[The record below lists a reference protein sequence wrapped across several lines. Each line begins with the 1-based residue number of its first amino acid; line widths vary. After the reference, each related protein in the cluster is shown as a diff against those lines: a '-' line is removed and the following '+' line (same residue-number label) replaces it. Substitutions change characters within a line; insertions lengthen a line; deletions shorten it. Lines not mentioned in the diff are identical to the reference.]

1 MSQQE
6 FAPEPESQ
14 GQDSGNGEDEIYYP
28 QHPYYWSVKPEKDGA
43 PRDEPPS
50 SYVESTISPGYQAQD
65 NAANVKQESY
75 GANAD
80 SQQSPTE
87 EGPRQQYAPGGDAFE
102 QRYRPFGPYS
112 SNYGW
117 YGRGVPPYARAAGY
131 GRIRRRS
138 PLRMVFL
145 VLLILLLIRPV
156 LILAGLFLA
165 TIGVLIGGALLFLL
179 LLAFFVFGVGMFRM
193 ALRPGYRRS
202 GLYWYR
208 RGRWW

>member
-6 FAPEPESQ
+6 FAPESESR

-28 QHPYYWSVKPEKDGA
+28 QHPYYWSVKPENNGA

-50 SYVESTISPGYQAQD
+50 SYVESTVSPGYQAQD
-65 NAANVKQESY
+65 NAANVKQETS

-80 SQQSPTE
+80 
-87 EGPRQQYAPGGDAFE
+87 RQQYAPGGDAFE

-117 YGRGVPPYARAAGY
+117 YGRGVPPYAQSARY
-131 GRIRRRS
+131 GRMQRRS

-179 LLAFFVFGVGMFRM
+179 VMAFFVFGVGMFRM
-193 ALRPGYRRS
+193 ALRPGSRHS